1 MGNTPLSNALPPAY
15 KLGEYIIESVLGH
28 GGLGITYLA
37 RDTKLS
43 SRVAIK
49 EYFPQS
55 LAFRESRSTIVAK
68 TSGIT
73 GGAENYRWGLE
84 QFLNEAQA
92 LAKFK
97 HNNIVRVLRFLEAN
111 DTAYM
116 VMEYEEGENLGEHLN
131 KTGGYLKESVL
142 LSVFLPVLG
151 GLQAVHDA
159 GMLHLDIKPGNIYL
173 RSDGTPMLIDF
184 GSARQARGRSRQ
196 AQRVA
201 LTPTYAAI
209 EHYPN
214 HGKQGPW
221 TDVYSLGATLYRCV
235 TGKEPLGA
243 MVRYQGL
250 QHKNQ
255 DLLKPATGFERPIY
269 TSHIRECV
277 DWAMK
282 LSAKDRPHAAFALQ
296 RGLMG
301 HGMTNDKPQQQSAV
315 SYRSGFKGI
324 SRVVANV
331 DPKERKAG
339 FLKKAFVGLVI
350 VAAVGV
356 FGLKFLL
363 HNESITES
371 QLYDGIAFVEQ
382 KLERIAEKARQGVI
396 TALHIPVRRPTDE
409 PPGSNPPLPE
419 PIEEPK
425 DAGFEP
431 SKILVQTL
439 NGDGQRAESLAF
451 LLDGSLL
458 ASSYADG
465 AVKLWNVQSGNL
477 VHTLDDN
484 NSAGVVA
491 VSPNGKFLATA
502 DSKNTIKLWNMSW
515 GSAEKQLMGHNGRI
529 IRMAFSPDGRTLA
542 SVSTDQTLMLW
553 DINEER
559 VAHEISGFG
568 HDLLA
573 MAFAPSGRRLATGH
587 VNGEIKYWEVSTG
600 KLVGYFQANDEE
612 VTSIQFSPDG
622 NWLASGGPNS
632 FLKLWDTGLER
643 NDKTFI
649 GAPDSVYTVVFSPD
663 SKWLVVAGSSDAIQ
677 IWEVETAELAHELHG
692 YNDDIYTVAL
702 SSDGALL
709 AVGGGDQ
716 TVKLWR

>member
-1 MGNTPLSNALPPAY
+1 MDNKPLSNALPPAY
-15 KLGEYIIESVLGH
+15 RLGEYVIESVLGH

-55 LAFRESRSTIVAK
+55 LAFRESCSTIVPK
-68 TSGIT
+68 ISGLT
-73 GGAENYRWGLE
+73 GGAENYRWGLK

-116 VMEYEEGENLGEHLN
+116 VMEYEEGENLAEYLN
-131 KTGGYLKESVL
+131 KTGGYLKESML
-142 LSVFLPVLG
+142 LSVFLPILS

-173 RSDGTPMLIDF
+173 RSNGTPMLIDF
-184 GSARQARGRSRQ
+184 GSARQARGGSQQ

-201 LTPTYAAI
+201 LTPAYAAL
-209 EHYPN
+209 EHYPD

-221 TDVYSLGATLYRCV
+221 TDVYSLAATLYRCV
-235 TGKEPLGA
+235 IGQEPLGA

-255 DLLKPATGFERPIY
+255 DPLKPATGFERPIY
-269 TSHIRECV
+269 TSHIRECI

-282 LSAKDRPHAAFALQ
+282 LSAKDRPHTAFALQ

-301 HGMTNDKPQQQSAV
+301 HGMTNDEPQQQSTV

-324 SRVVANV
+324 SRAVANV
-331 DPKERKAG
+331 SPKERKTG
-339 FLKKAFVGLVI
+339 LLKPALVSLVI
-350 VAAVGV
+350 VATIGV

-371 QLYDGIAFVEQ
+371 QLYDGIGFVEQ
-382 KLERIAEKARQGVI
+382 KLKRIVDKTQQGVI
-396 TALHIPVRRPTDE
+396 TALHIPVRRSIDE
-409 PPGSNPPLPE
+409 LPRSNPPLPK

-425 DAGFEP
+425 DNGFEP
-431 SKILVQTL
+431 SKILIQTL

-451 LLDGSLL
+451 LLDGNLL
-458 ASSYADG
+458 ASSHADG

-477 VHTLDDN
+477 EHTLGDN

-502 DSKNTIKLWNMSW
+502 DSKNTIKLWNRSW
-515 GSAEKQLMGHNGRI
+515 GSAEKQLAGHNGRI

-542 SVSTDQTLMLW
+542 SVSADQTLILW
-553 DINEER
+553 DIDGER
-559 VAHEISGFG
+559 VAHEISGYG

-573 MAFAPSGRRLATGH
+573 MAFSPSGRRLATGH

-600 KLVGYFQANDEE
+600 KLVGYFQANDQE
-612 VTSIQFSPDG
+612 VTTIEFSPDG
-622 NWLASGGPNS
+622 NWLATGGPNS

-643 NDKTFI
+643 NDHTLI
-649 GAPDSVYTVVFSPD
+649 GAPDSVYIVVFSPD
-663 SKWLVVAGSSDAIQ
+663 SEWLVVAGSSDAIQ
-677 IWEVETAELAHELHG
+677 IWNVETAELAHELHG
-692 YNDDIYTVAL
+692 YNNDIYTVAL

-709 AVGGGDQ
+709 AAGGDGEA
-716 TVKLWR
+716 VKLWK

>member
-1 MGNTPLSNALPPAY
+1 MDNKPVSNALPPAY
-15 KLGEYIIESVLGH
+15 KLGEYVIESILGH

-73 GGAENYRWGLE
+73 GGGENYRWGLK

-116 VMEYEEGENLGEHLN
+116 VMEYEEGENLGEYLN
-131 KTGGYLKESVL
+131 KTGGYLKESML
-142 LSVFLPVLG
+142 LSVFLPILS

-173 RSDGTPMLIDF
+173 RSNGTPMLIDF
-184 GSARQARGRSRQ
+184 GSARQARGGSQQ

-201 LTPTYAAI
+201 LTPAYAAI
-209 EHYPN
+209 EHYPD
-214 HGKQGPW
+214 HGRQGPW
-221 TDVYSLGATLYRCV
+221 TDVYSLGATLYRCL

-255 DLLKPATGFERPIY
+255 DLLRPATSFERPIY

-282 LSAKDRPHAAFALQ
+282 LSAKDRPHTAFALQ

-301 HGMTNDKPQQQSAV
+301 HGMTNDKPRQQPTV

-331 DPKERKAG
+331 VPKERKTG
-339 FLKKAFVGLVI
+339 FLKTAFVGLVI
-350 VAAVGV
+350 VATVGV

-363 HNESITES
+363 HNESLTES
-371 QLYDGIAFVEQ
+371 QLDDGIGFVEH
-382 KLERIAEKARQGVI
+382 KLERVAQGVM
-396 TALHIPVRRPTDE
+396 TALHIPVRRPIDE
-409 PPGSNPPLPE
+409 LSRSNPPE

-425 DAGFEP
+425 DTGFEP
-431 SKILVQTL
+431 SKVLVQTL

-451 LLDGSLL
+451 LLEGNLL

-465 AVKLWNVQSGNL
+465 VVKLWNVQSGNL
-477 VHTLDDN
+477 EHTLDDN

-502 DSKNTIKLWNMSW
+502 DSKNTIKLWNRSW
-515 GSAEKQLMGHNGRI
+515 GSAEKQLTGHNGRI
-529 IRMAFSPDGRTLA
+529 IRMTFSPDGRTLA
-542 SVSTDQTLMLW
+542 SVSADQTLILW

-559 VAHEISGFG
+559 VAHEISSYG
-568 HDLLA
+568 HDLLT
-573 MAFAPSGRRLATGH
+573 MAFVPNGRRLATGH

-600 KLVGYFQANDEE
+600 KLVGYFQANDQE
-612 VTSIQFSPDG
+612 VTTIQFSPDG

-643 NDKTFI
+643 NDRTLI

-663 SKWLVVAGSSDAIQ
+663 SEWLVVAGSSDAIQ
-677 IWEVETAELAHELHG
+677 IWSVETAELAHELHG

-709 AVGGGDQ
+709 AAGGGDR

>member
-15 KLGEYIIESVLGH
+15 KLGEYIIASGLGH
-28 GGLGITYLA
+28 GGIGITYLA

-55 LAFRESRSTIVAK
+55 LAFRESRSTIVPK

-116 VMEYEEGENLGEHLN
+116 VMEYEEGENLAEYLN
-131 KTGGYLKESVL
+131 KTGGYLKESML
-142 LSVFLPVLG
+142 LSVFLPILG

-173 RSDGTPMLIDF
+173 RSNGKPMLIDF
-184 GSARQARGRSRQ
+184 GSARQARGGSQQ

-201 LTPTYAAI
+201 LTPAYAAI

-235 TGKEPLGA
+235 IGKEPLGA
-243 MVRYQGL
+243 MVRHQGL
-250 QHKNQ
+250 QHKDQ
-255 DLLKPATGFERPIY
+255 DPFKPAMGFERPIY

-282 LSAKDRPHAAFALQ
+282 LSAKDRPHTAFALQ

-301 HGMTNDKPQQQSAV
+301 HGMTNDKPQQQSTV

-324 SRVVANV
+324 SRVAANV
-331 DPKERKAG
+331 GPKERKAG
-339 FLKKAFVGLVI
+339 YLKKAFVGLLI
-350 VAAVGV
+350 VATVGV

-371 QLYDGIAFVEQ
+371 QLYDGIGFVEQ
-382 KLERIAEKARQGVI
+382 KLKQIAEKTQQSVI
-396 TALHIPVRRPTDE
+396 TALHIPIRRPTDE
-409 PPGSNPPLPE
+409 LPRSNLPPPE

-425 DAGFEP
+425 VTEFEP

-477 VHTLDDN
+477 EHTLDDN
-484 NSAGVVA
+484 NSASVVA

-515 GSAEKQLMGHNGRI
+515 GSAEKQLTGHNGRI
-529 IRMAFSPDGRTLA
+529 IRMTFSPDGRTLA
-542 SVSTDQTLMLW
+542 SVSADQMLILW

-559 VAHEISGFG
+559 VAHEISGYG
-568 HDLLA
+568 HDLLT
-573 MAFAPSGRRLATGH
+573 MAFAPNGRRLATGH
-587 VNGEIKYWEVSTG
+587 VNGEVKYWDVSTG
-600 KLVGYFQANDEE
+600 RLVGYFQANDEE

-643 NDKTFI
+643 NDKTLV

-663 SKWLVVAGSSDAIQ
+663 SKWLVVTGSSDAIQ
-677 IWEVETAELAHELHG
+677 IWDVETAELAQELHG
-692 YNDDIYTVAL
+692 YNDHIYTVAL
-702 SSDGALL
+702 SADGALL
-709 AVGGGDQ
+709 AAGGGDQ

>member
-1 MGNTPLSNALPPAY
+1 MGNTSLSNALPPAY

-28 GGLGITYLA
+28 GGIGITYLA

-55 LAFRESRSTIVAK
+55 LAFRESRSTIVPK

-116 VMEYEEGENLGEHLN
+116 VMEYEEGENLAEYLN
-131 KTGGYLKESVL
+131 KTGGYLKESML
-142 LSVFLPVLG
+142 LSVFLPILG

-173 RSDGTPMLIDF
+173 RSNGKPMLIDF
-184 GSARQARGRSRQ
+184 GSARQARGGSQQ

-201 LTPTYAAI
+201 LTPAYAAI

-243 MVRYQGL
+243 MVRHQGL
-250 QHKNQ
+250 QHKDQ
-255 DLLKPATGFERPIY
+255 DPFKPAMGFERPIY

-282 LSAKDRPHAAFALQ
+282 LSAKDRPHTAFALQ

-301 HGMTNDKPQQQSAV
+301 HGMTNDKPQQQSTV

-324 SRVVANV
+324 SRVAANV
-331 DPKERKAG
+331 GPKERKAG
-339 FLKKAFVGLVI
+339 FLKRAFVGLVI
-350 VAAVGV
+350 VATVGV

-371 QLYDGIAFVEQ
+371 QLYDGIGFVEQ
-382 KLERIAEKARQGVI
+382 KLKRIVEKTQQGVI
-396 TALHIPVRRPTDE
+396 TALHIPIRRPTDE
-409 PPGSNPPLPE
+409 LPRSNLPPPE

-425 DAGFEP
+425 VTEFEP

-465 AVKLWNVQSGNL
+465 AVKLWNVQSGDL
-477 VHTLDDN
+477 EHTLDDN
-484 NSAGVVA
+484 NSASVVA

-502 DSKNTIKLWNMSW
+502 DSRNTIKLWNMSW
-515 GSAEKQLMGHNGRI
+515 GNAEKQLTGHNVRI

-542 SVSTDQTLMLW
+542 SVSADQTLMLW

-559 VAHEISGFG
+559 VVHEISGYG
-568 HDLLA
+568 HDLLT
-573 MAFAPSGRRLATGH
+573 MAFAPNGRRLATGH

-600 KLVGYFQANDEE
+600 RLVGYFQANDEE

-643 NDKTFI
+643 NDKTLV

-663 SKWLVVAGSSDAIQ
+663 SKWLVVIGSSDAIQ
-677 IWEVETAELAHELHG
+677 IWDVETAELAQELHG
-692 YNDDIYTVAL
+692 YNDHIYTVAL
-702 SSDGALL
+702 SSDGVLL
-709 AVGGGDQ
+709 AAGGGDQ

>member
-28 GGLGITYLA
+28 GGIGITYLA

-55 LAFRESRSTIVAK
+55 LAFRESRSTIVPK

-73 GGAENYRWGLE
+73 GGAENYRWGLK

-116 VMEYEEGENLGEHLN
+116 VMEYEEGENLAEYLN
-131 KTGGYLKESVL
+131 KTGGYLKESML
-142 LSVFLPVLG
+142 LSVFLPILG

-173 RSDGTPMLIDF
+173 RSNGKPMLIDF
-184 GSARQARGRSRQ
+184 GSARQARGGSQQ

-201 LTPTYAAI
+201 LTPAYAAI

-250 QHKNQ
+250 QHKDQ
-255 DLLKPATGFERPIY
+255 DPFKPAMGFERPIY

-282 LSAKDRPHAAFALQ
+282 LSAKDRPHTAFALQ

-301 HGMTNDKPQQQSAV
+301 HGMTNDKPQPQSTV

-324 SRVVANV
+324 SRVAANV
-331 DPKERKAG
+331 GPKERKAG

-350 VAAVGV
+350 VATVGV

-371 QLYDGIAFVEQ
+371 QLYDGIGFVEQ
-382 KLERIAEKARQGVI
+382 KLKRIAEKTQQGVI

-409 PPGSNPPLPE
+409 LPRSNLPPPE

-425 DAGFEP
+425 DTEFKP

-439 NGDGQRAESLAF
+439 NGGGQRAESLAF

-477 VHTLDDN
+477 EHTLDDN
-484 NSAGVVA
+484 NSANVV
-491 VSPNGKFLATA
+491 
-502 DSKNTIKLWNMSW
+502 
-515 GSAEKQLMGHNGRI
+515 
-529 IRMAFSPDGRTLA
+529 
-542 SVSTDQTLMLW
+542 
-553 DINEER
+553 
-559 VAHEISGFG
+559 
-568 HDLLA
+568 
-573 MAFAPSGRRLATGH
+573 
-587 VNGEIKYWEVSTG
+587 
-600 KLVGYFQANDEE
+600 
-612 VTSIQFSPDG
+612 
-622 NWLASGGPNS
+622 
-632 FLKLWDTGLER
+632 
-643 NDKTFI
+643 
-649 GAPDSVYTVVFSPD
+649 
-663 SKWLVVAGSSDAIQ
+663 
-677 IWEVETAELAHELHG
+677 
-692 YNDDIYTVAL
+692 
-702 SSDGALL
+702 
-709 AVGGGDQ
+709 
-716 TVKLWR
+716 

>member
-1 MGNTPLSNALPPAY
+1 MDNKPLSNALPPAY
-15 KLGEYIIESVLGH
+15 RLGEYVIESVLGH

-55 LAFRESRSTIVAK
+55 LAFRESCSTIVPK
-68 TSGIT
+68 TSGLT
-73 GGAENYRWGLE
+73 GGAENYRWGLK

-116 VMEYEEGENLGEHLN
+116 VMEYEEGENLAEYLN
-131 KTGGYLKESVL
+131 KTGGYLKESML
-142 LSVFLPVLG
+142 LSVFLPILS

-173 RSDGTPMLIDF
+173 RSNGTPMLIDF
-184 GSARQARGRSRQ
+184 GSARQARGGSQQ

-201 LTPTYAAI
+201 LTPAYAAL
-209 EHYPN
+209 EHYPD

-221 TDVYSLGATLYRCV
+221 TDVYSLAATLYRCV
-235 TGKEPLGA
+235 IGQEPLGA

-255 DLLKPATGFERPIY
+255 DPLKPATGFERPIY
-269 TSHIRECV
+269 TSHIRECI

-282 LSAKDRPHAAFALQ
+282 LSAKDRPHTAFALQ

-301 HGMTNDKPQQQSAV
+301 HGMTNDEPQQQSTV

-324 SRVVANV
+324 SRAVANV
-331 DPKERKAG
+331 SPKERKTG
-339 FLKKAFVGLVI
+339 LLKPALVSLVI
-350 VAAVGV
+350 VATIGV

-371 QLYDGIAFVEQ
+371 QLYDGIGFVEQ
-382 KLERIAEKARQGVI
+382 KLKRIVDKTQQGVI
-396 TALHIPVRRPTDE
+396 TALHIPVRRSIDE
-409 PPGSNPPLPE
+409 LPRSNPPLPK

-425 DAGFEP
+425 DNGFEP
-431 SKILVQTL
+431 SKILIQTL

-451 LLDGSLL
+451 LLDGNLL
-458 ASSYADG
+458 ASSHADG

-477 VHTLDDN
+477 EHTLGDN

-502 DSKNTIKLWNMSW
+502 DSKNTIKLWNRSW
-515 GSAEKQLMGHNGRI
+515 GSAEKQLAGHNGRI

-542 SVSTDQTLMLW
+542 SVSADQTLILW
-553 DINEER
+553 DIDGER
-559 VAHEISGFG
+559 VAHEISGYG

-573 MAFAPSGRRLATGH
+573 MAFSPSGRRLATGH

-600 KLVGYFQANDEE
+600 KLVGYFQANDQE
-612 VTSIQFSPDG
+612 VTTIEFSPDG
-622 NWLASGGPNS
+622 NWLATGGPNS

-643 NDKTFI
+643 NDHTLI
-649 GAPDSVYTVVFSPD
+649 GAPDSVYIVVFSPD
-663 SKWLVVAGSSDAIQ
+663 SEWLVVAGSSDAIQ
-677 IWEVETAELAHELHG
+677 IWNVETAELAHELHG
-692 YNDDIYTVAL
+692 YNNDIYTVAL

-709 AVGGGDQ
+709 AAGGDGEA
-716 TVKLWR
+716 VKLWK

>member
-1 MGNTPLSNALPPAY
+1 
-15 KLGEYIIESVLGH
+15 
-28 GGLGITYLA
+28 
-37 RDTKLS
+37 
-43 SRVAIK
+43 
-49 EYFPQS
+49 
-55 LAFRESRSTIVAK
+55 
-68 TSGIT
+68 
-73 GGAENYRWGLE
+73 
-84 QFLNEAQA
+84 
-92 LAKFK
+92 
-97 HNNIVRVLRFLEAN
+97 
-111 DTAYM
+111 
-116 VMEYEEGENLGEHLN
+116 
-131 KTGGYLKESVL
+131 
-142 LSVFLPVLG
+142 
-151 GLQAVHDA
+151 
-159 GMLHLDIKPGNIYL
+159 
-173 RSDGTPMLIDF
+173 
-184 GSARQARGRSRQ
+184 
-196 AQRVA
+196 
-201 LTPTYAAI
+201 
-209 EHYPN
+209 
-214 HGKQGPW
+214 
-221 TDVYSLGATLYRCV
+221 VYSLGATLYHCV
-235 TGKEPLGA
+235 IGKEPLGA

-250 QHKNQ
+250 QHKKQ
-255 DLLKPATGFERPIY
+255 DPLKPATGFERPIY
-269 TSHIRECV
+269 TSHIRACV

-282 LSAKDRPHAAFALQ
+282 LSAKDRPHTAFALQ

-331 DPKERKAG
+331 GPKERKAG

-350 VAAVGV
+350 VATIGV

-371 QLYDGIAFVEQ
+371 QLYDGIGFVEQ
-382 KLERIAEKARQGVI
+382 KLERIAEKTQQSVI
-396 TALHIPVRRPTDE
+396 AALHIPVRRPTDE
-409 PPGSNPPLPE
+409 LPRSNPPPPE

-425 DAGFEP
+425 DTGFEP

-477 VHTLDDN
+477 EHTLDDN

-502 DSKNTIKLWNMSW
+502 DSRNTIKLWHTSW
-515 GSAEKQLMGHNGRI
+515 GSAEKQLTGHNGRI
-529 IRMAFSPDGRTLA
+529 IRMTFSPDGRTLA
-542 SVSTDQTLMLW
+542 SVSVDQTLILW

-559 VAHEISGFG
+559 VAHKISGYG
-568 HDLLA
+568 HDLLT

-600 KLVGYFQANDEE
+600 KLVGYFQANDQE
-612 VTSIQFSPDG
+612 VTSIQFSSDG
-622 NWLASGGPNS
+622 NWLASGGPDS

-643 NDKTFI
+643 NDKTLI

-677 IWEVETAELAHELHG
+677 IWDVETAELAHELYG
-692 YNDDIYTVAL
+692 YNDHIYTVAL

-709 AVGGGDQ
+709 AAGGDGEA
-716 TVKLWR
+716 VKLWK

>member
-28 GGLGITYLA
+28 GGIGITYLA

-55 LAFRESRSTIVAK
+55 LAFRESRSTIVPK

-73 GGAENYRWGLE
+73 GGAENYRWGLK
-84 QFLNEAQA
+84 QFKNEAQA

-116 VMEYEEGENLGEHLN
+116 VMEYEEGENLAEYLT
-131 KTGGYLKESVL
+131 KTGGYLKESML
-142 LSVFLPVLG
+142 LSVFLPILG

-173 RSDGTPMLIDF
+173 RSNGKPMLIDF
-184 GSARQARGRSRQ
+184 GSARQARGGSQQ

-201 LTPTYAAI
+201 LTPAYAAI

-250 QHKNQ
+250 QHKDQ
-255 DLLKPATGFERPIY
+255 DPFKPAMGFERPIY

-282 LSAKDRPHAAFALQ
+282 LSAKDRPHTAFALQ

-301 HGMTNDKPQQQSAV
+301 HGMTNDKPQPQSTV

-324 SRVVANV
+324 SRVAVNV
-331 DPKERKAG
+331 GPKERKAG

-350 VAAVGV
+350 VATVGV

-363 HNESITES
+363 HNESITEA
-371 QLYDGIAFVEQ
+371 QLYDGIGFVEQ
-382 KLERIAEKARQGVI
+382 KLKRIVEKTQQGVI
-396 TALHIPVRRPTDE
+396 TALHIPIRRPTDE
-409 PPGSNPPLPE
+409 LPRSNLPPPE

-425 DAGFEP
+425 VTEFEP

-465 AVKLWNVQSGNL
+465 AVKLWNVQSGDL
-477 VHTLDDN
+477 EHTLDDN
-484 NSAGVVA
+484 NSASVVA

-502 DSKNTIKLWNMSW
+502 DSRNTIKLWNMSW
-515 GSAEKQLMGHNGRI
+515 GNAEKQLTGHNVRI
-529 IRMAFSPDGRTLA
+529 IRMTFSPDGRTLA
-542 SVSTDQTLMLW
+542 SVSADQTLMLW

-559 VAHEISGFG
+559 VVHEISGYG
-568 HDLLA
+568 HDLLT
-573 MAFAPSGRRLATGH
+573 MAFAPNGRRLATGH

-600 KLVGYFQANDEE
+600 RLVGYFQANDEE

-643 NDKTFI
+643 NDKTLV

-663 SKWLVVAGSSDAIQ
+663 SKWLVVIGSSDAIQ
-677 IWEVETAELAHELHG
+677 IWDVETAELAQELHG
-692 YNDDIYTVAL
+692 YNDHIYTVAL
-702 SSDGALL
+702 SSDGVLL
-709 AVGGGDQ
+709 AAGGGDQ

>member
-1 MGNTPLSNALPPAY
+1 MGNKPLSNALPPAY
-15 KLGEYIIESVLGH
+15 KLGEYSIESVLGH

-37 RDTKLS
+37 QDTKLS
-43 SRVAIK
+43 ARVAIK

-55 LAFRESRSTIVAK
+55 LAFRESRSTIVPK

-73 GGAENYRWGLE
+73 GGAENYHWGLK

-116 VMEYEEGENLGEHLN
+116 VMEYEEGENLAEYLN
-131 KTGGYLKESVL
+131 KTGGYLKESML
-142 LSVFLPVLG
+142 LSVFLPILG

-173 RSDGTPMLIDF
+173 RSNGTPMLIDF
-184 GSARQARGRSRQ
+184 GSARQARGGSQQ

-214 HGKQGPW
+214 HGKQGAW
-221 TDVYSLGATLYRCV
+221 TDVYSFGATLYRCV
-235 TGKEPLGA
+235 IGKEPLGA

-255 DLLKPATGFERPIY
+255 DPLKPATGFERPIY

-282 LSAKDRPHAAFALQ
+282 LSAKDRPHTAFALQ

-301 HGMTNDKPQQQSAV
+301 HGMTNDKPQQQSEV

-331 DPKERKAG
+331 GPKERKAG

-350 VAAVGV
+350 VATVGV

-363 HNESITES
+363 YNESITES
-371 QLYDGIAFVEQ
+371 QLYDGIGFVEQ
-382 KLERIAEKARQGVI
+382 KLERIAEKTEQSVI
-396 TALHIPVRRPTDE
+396 TALHIPVRRPIDE
-409 PPGSNPPLPE
+409 LPRSNPPPPE
-419 PIEEPK
+419 PVEEPK
-425 DAGFEP
+425 DTGFEP
-431 SKILVQTL
+431 SKTLVQTL

-477 VHTLDDN
+477 EHTLNDN

-515 GSAEKQLMGHNGRI
+515 GSAEKQLTGHNGRI
-529 IRMAFSPDGRTLA
+529 IRMTFSPDGQTLA
-542 SVSTDQTLMLW
+542 SVSVDQMLILW

-559 VAHEISGFG
+559 ATYEISGYG
-568 HDLLA
+568 HDLLT
-573 MAFAPSGRRLATGH
+573 MAFAPNGRRLATGH

-600 KLVGYFQANDEE
+600 KLVGYFQANNQEI
-612 VTSIQFSPDG
+612 TSIQFSSDG

-632 FLKLWDTGLER
+632 FLKLWDTGLDR
-643 NDKTFI
+643 NDKTLI

-677 IWEVETAELAHELHG
+677 IWDVETAELAHELHG

-709 AVGGGDQ
+709 AAGGDGEA
-716 TVKLWR
+716 VKLWK